1 MHREIGINTT
11 QYRYNTALG
20 SLDRSFRDISLVV
33 IRRYQLVRHLV
44 ILDGLLELL
53 GALVIEH
60 MVFRVNPTRF

>member
-1 MHREIGINTT
+1 MHWEIGIDTT
-11 QYRYNTALG
+11 QYRYDVALG
-20 SLDRSFRDISLVV
+20 GLDCSFHGISSVV

-53 GALVIEH
+53 GALITDR